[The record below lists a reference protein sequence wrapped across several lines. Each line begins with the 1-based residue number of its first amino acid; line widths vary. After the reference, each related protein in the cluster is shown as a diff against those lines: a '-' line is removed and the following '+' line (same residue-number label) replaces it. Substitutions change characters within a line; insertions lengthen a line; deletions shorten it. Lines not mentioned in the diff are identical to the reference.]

1 MKQLILATAALFV
14 LSTAVANNVSD
25 GSATRT
31 VTTAQTAPSTDPS
44 LQAAARNVSLWKDH
58 AHAAASTPLSRPL

>member
-14 LSTAVANNVSD
+14 LSTAVATNVSD
-25 GSATRT
+25 GATTRT

-44 LQAAARNVSLWKDH
+44 LQAAARIVSLWKDH
-58 AHAAASTPLSRPL
+58 AHAAASTPLARPL